1 MHTHRTFTHLQLIA
15 MAALWGA
22 SWPWGRAVAQAM
34 PPLAAASLRF
44 WLASAVLLLWLWRS
58 GRLGSL
64 RALSTRQWLGLTAAA
79 AVGVLGYSVCFLWA
93 LQTVPAGKAAM
104 VVALNPVLTLVFA
117 VLLFR
122 ERCNAV
128 MCLGLGLAVTGTLY
142 ALGGGNPL
150 ALLSAASGTGEWLLL
165 GCAACWVAYTLVG
178 RTVLTRVEA
187 LTTTTATALLGA
199 LLLLA
204 CSLVLEGPQA
214 WTALVHAPAAAWYSL
229 VALAVGAT
237 ALAYAWYLQGV
248 QELGAGAAAAYMALV
263 PLFGMLFSSVWQ
275 GEALT
280 ASLLGGGAAA
290 ILGMLLMTA
299 GRMRLAGTGQQ
310 AKA

>member
-1 MHTHRTFTHLQLIA
+1 
-15 MAALWGA
+15 
-22 SWPWGRAVAQAM
+22 
-34 PPLAAASLRF
+34 
-44 WLASAVLLLWLWRS
+44 
-58 GRLGSL
+58 
-64 RALSTRQWLGLTAAA
+64 
-79 AVGVLGYSVCFLWA
+79 
-93 LQTVPAGKAAM
+93 
-104 VVALNPVLTLVFA
+104 
-117 VLLFR
+117 
-122 ERCNAV
+122 
-128 MCLGLGLAVTGTLY
+128 
-142 ALGGGNPL
+142 
-150 ALLSAASGTGEWLLL
+150 
-165 GCAACWVAYTLVG
+165 
-178 RTVLTRVEA
+178 VEA

-280 ASLLGGGAAA
+280 ASLLGGAPPPFWACC
-290 ILGMLLMTA
+290 
-299 GRMRLAGTGQQ
+299 
-310 AKA
+310 

>member
-1 MHTHRTFTHLQLIA
+1 MHTHRTFTHLQLIG

-44 WLASAVLLLWLWRS
+44 GLASAVLLLWLWRS

-165 GCAACWVAYTLVG
+165 GCAACMC
-178 RTVLTRVEA
+178 R
-187 LTTTTATALLGA
+187 
-199 LLLLA
+199 
-204 CSLVLEGPQA
+204 
-214 WTALVHAPAAAWYSL
+214 
-229 VALAVGAT
+229 
-237 ALAYAWYLQGV
+237 
-248 QELGAGAAAAYMALV
+248 
-263 PLFGMLFSSVWQ
+263 
-275 GEALT
+275 
-280 ASLLGGGAAA
+280 ASLKVRAW
-290 ILGMLLMTA
+290 
-299 GRMRLAGTGQQ
+299 
-310 AKA
+310 

>member
-1 MHTHRTFTHLQLIA
+1 MHTHRTFTHLQLIG

-64 RALSTRQWLGLTAAA
+64 RALSAGQWLGLTAAA
-79 AVGVLGYSVCFLWA
+79 ALGVLGYSVCFLWA

-128 MCLGLGLAVTGTLY
+128 MCLGLGLAVTGALY

-150 ALLSAASGTGEWLLL
+150 ALLSAASGAGEWLLL

-187 LTTTTATALLGA
+187 LTTTTATAMLGA

-204 CSLVLEGPQA
+204 SSLVLEGPSA
-214 WTALVHAPAAAWYSL
+214 WAGLAHAPATAWYSL

-237 ALAYAWYLQGV
+237 ALAYAWYLHGV
-248 QELGAGAAAAYMALV
+248 KELGAGAAAAYMALV

>member
-1 MHTHRTFTHLQLIA
+1 MQTHRTFTHLQLIG

-128 MCLGLGLAVTGTLY
+128 MCLGLGLAVTGALY

-290 ILGMLLMTA
+290 ILGMLLMTT
-299 GRMRLAGTGQQ
+299 GRMRLAGAGQQ